1 MAVCFFPVVAVAWVM
16 QKVVTRLLSGWD
28 EGGEYGDVLRT
39 AGGLEQMS
47 QALGVE
53 VQVSASSRRGSLAAV
68 IHDKS
73 YLKLGVGYRE
83 IEAMRENKK
92 ETRG

>member
-1 MAVCFFPVVAVAWVM
+1 MSVGIGRLLGAGGVAWV
-16 QKVVTRLLSGWD
+16 TLLSGWD

-53 VQVSASSRRGSLAAV
+53 VQVAASSCRGSLAAV

-73 YLKLGVGYRE
+73 YLKLGVG
-83 IEAMRENKK
+83 I
-92 ETRG
+92 

>member
-1 MAVCFFPVVAVAWVM
+1 MGLAGFRGPGGVAWV
-16 QKVVTRLLSGWD
+16 TCLLSGWD

-39 AGGLEQMS
+39 AEGLEQMS

-53 VQVSASSRRGSLAAV
+53 VQVAASTCRGSLAAV

-73 YLKLGVGYRE
+73 YLKLGVG
-83 IEAMRENKK
+83 I
-92 ETRG
+92 